1 MANGYM
7 REIRNR
13 VKSSEDGAIFAT
25 SDFANIADAN
35 TI

>member
-7 REIRNR
+7 KEIRNR
-13 VKSSEDGAIFAT
+13 VNSSKDGTIFAT